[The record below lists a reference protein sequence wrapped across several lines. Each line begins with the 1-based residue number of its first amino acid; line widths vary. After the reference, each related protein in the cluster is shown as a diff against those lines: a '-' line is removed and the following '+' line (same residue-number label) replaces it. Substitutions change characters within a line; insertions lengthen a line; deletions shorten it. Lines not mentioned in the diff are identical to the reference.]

1 MSNHIIVEILKFEWD
16 SSWKNFLPDLCSA
29 SRTNQYICE
38 NSMKILKMLS
48 QEIFDFSKNCMTSEQ
63 IQQLKY
69 QMTNEFQ
76 QVYELC
82 YFVLTGYLS
91 NSNAVKQSLIKA
103 TLEAL
108 LAFLSWIPIGY
119 IYMTDLI
126 DVLLMFVD
134 QAIFRIGAI
143 RCL

>member
-1 MSNHIIVEILKFEWD
+1 
-16 SSWKNFLPDLCSA
+16 
-29 SRTNQYICE
+29 
-38 NSMKILKMLS
+38 MKILKMLS
-48 QEIFDFSKNCMTSEQ
+48 QEIFDFSKNSMTSEQ